1 MNRLFHAFVR
11 PLLLALALAN
21 TASAAVIY
29 SGVQDVAAPFGF
41 DGVYVNV
48 VTNSTSLT
56 EPGTWTTAPWINPFW
71 GGTVIGSNDQLRP
84 SVIAGT
90 AGAEQIVNHAF
101 GSEIGSTTYFASD
114 YNGSETHIGVA
125 SWQFQLDTA
134 GYIGFTFDLAG
145 DTHYGWMRVTPGSGG
160 GAGIVHDWAYNSLP
174 DEGIYAGLLLGV
186 PEPSR
191 ALLLILG
198 MSVAVLRRRRAR

>member
-11 PLLLALALAN
+11 PLLLALALTT
-21 TASAAVIY
+21 TAPAAVIY
-29 SGVQDVAAPFGF
+29 SGVQNIAIPLSF
-41 DGVYVNV
+41 DGVYVNI
-48 VTNSTSLT
+48 VTNNTSLT
-56 EPGTWTTAPWINPFW
+56 EPGNWTTAPWINPFW
-71 GGTVIGSNDQLRP
+71 GGTVIGSNDQVRP
-84 SVIAGT
+84 SVISGT

-101 GSEIGSTTYFASD
+101 GSEIGSTAYFASG
-114 YNGSETHIGVA
+114 YNGSETHIGA
-125 SWQFQLDTA
+125 SSSQFQIEAT

-145 DTHYGWMRVTPGSGG
+145 DTHYGWMRMTPGSG

-174 DEGIYAGLLLGV
+174 DEGIYAGLLLGI

-198 MSVAVLRRRRAR
+198 MSIVVLRRRRAR